1 MYNIAVLKSRKNLK
15 NKKTWAKEFTLN
27 NNFFHFNRKIRF
39 NYFKIQSVRF
49 TLNNLVI
56 LFIYMSVYNLSLIS
70 IFWTLHQFVS
80 FNFKTLY
87 SFSDLKFNFYFVIS
101 ITVVLFSIAGVPP
114 FLGFFSKLLI
124 LLILTNSNFFFFYIF
139 FFGLLFFG
147 LYFYLQ
153 NIRFL
158 YSTGI
163 GKLSYSNI
171 FNMRAV
177 SIYFNITFLILF
189 FLIFGFSFMD
199 DIILYF
205 YWLFS

>member
-1 MYNIAVLKSRKNLK
+1 MIL
-15 NKKTWAKEFTLN
+15 FN
-27 NNFFHFNRKIRF
+27 N
-39 NYFKIQSVRF
+39 SLD
-49 TLNNLVI
+49 TLVI
-56 LFIYMSVYNLSLIS
+56 LFLYMFVYNLSLII

-87 SFSDLKFNFYFVIS
+87 SFSDLKFNYYFTTILA
-101 ITVVLFSIAGVPP
+101 IVLFSIAGVPP
-114 FLGFFSKLLI
+114 FLGFFSKILILI
-124 LLILTNSNFFFFYIF
+124 LLINSNFFFFYIF

-163 GKLSYSNI
+163 GRLNYSSVGI
-171 FNMRAV
+171 MR
-177 SIYFNITFLILF
+177 STSLYFYNTLFLIF

-199 DIILYF
+199 DIVLYF